1 MATTVSATQCRALF
15 VNKAVF
21 ALLLSLA
28 AVGASAQGV
37 AIHGWIDGYS
47 AWNDERPDSRLNFF
61 DGVGTTAHRSDQVAL
76 NVAALEFVREPKP
89 FGFHVILVSGDSTD
103 IVHMFENHPNDRLIR
118 NVFQASV
125 TYTAPVGRGLGLEA
139 GIYPTEMMD
148 TFFSKNNWNY
158 TRGWLGELAPYY
170 ETGIKAS
177 YAWSDRWSG
186 QLHLMRGWGRIED
199 NNSALAYGTQIKYDV
214 KRWSVLFNTFVG
226 PELPDDN
233 VHLRKFGDLM
243 FMFYPTPKL
252 AVGTSIDRG
261 RQEMG
266 DDMPAAN
273 WLGVSAY
280 GRYAFD
286 DRHAFAVRGERFRD
300 PDGMA
305 SGFAQT
311 LTEATLTYELR
322 PTRHFI
328 FKLEGRRDHSTA
340 PMFNG
345 SRNQTLAIAS
355 GVAVF

>member
-1 MATTVSATQCRALF
+1 M
-15 VNKAVF
+15 
-21 ALLLSLA
+21 
-28 AVGASAQGV
+28 
-37 AIHGWIDGYS
+37 
-47 AWNDERPDSRLNFF
+47 
-61 DGVGTTAHRSDQVAL
+61 
-76 NVAALEFVREPKP
+76 REPKP
-89 FGFHVILVSGDSTD
+89 FGFHVILVGGDSTD
-103 IVHMFENHPNDRLIR
+103 IVHMFENHPDNRLIR

-139 GIYPTEMMD
+139 GIFPTQMMD
-148 TFFSKNNWNY
+148 TFFSKDNWHY

-177 YAWSDRWSG
+177 YAWNDRWSG
-186 QLHLMRGWGRIED
+186 QLHVMRGWGRIED
-199 NNSALAYGTQIKYDV
+199 NNSAPAFGTQLRYDV
-214 KRWSVLFNTFVG
+214 KRWSMTFNTFVG

-243 FMFYPTPKL
+243 FMFYPAPKL

-280 GRYAFD
+280 SRYAFD
-286 DRHAFAVRGERFRD
+286 DRHAFAVRAERFRD

-311 LTEATLTYELR
+311 LTEGTLTYELR